1 MMNKIVFGLGI
12 LLIAFLFSCKNS
24 AESKLIGTWKVA
36 EVETDFDA
44 DRTNPQM
51 IKQVVETQKQT
62 FFKIVNDTL
71 MVILSPG
78 NTYEAKWKLNPDD
91 KSIIYTFDEWDKTVA
106 PFSLGIYTGDQIIAE
121 SELAIGKMV
130 VYFEK
135 E

>member
-1 MMNKIVFGLGI
+1 MNKIVFVPT
-12 LLIAFLFSCKNS
+12 LLITLFLISCNS
-24 AESKLIGTWKVA
+24 SQESKLIGTWKVT

-71 MVILSPG
+71 MVIISTG

-91 KSIIYTFDEWDKTVA
+91 KRITYTFNDWDGISS
-106 PFSLGIYTGDQIIAE
+106 PFNLGIYTGNQIVTE
-121 SELAIGKMV
+121 SELAIGKMT